1 MALKVT
7 PTYETPQSSFQ
18 KSQKGT
24 LNEFRRRV
32 FLFGE
37 IYGISKD
44 TCYVSKMRHKS
55 NDVERNNENTNVI
68 MGDSYTTIHGN
79 PVIRDRIGDHID
91 VVFIKFL
98 PSINKPSGSSSVF
111 E

>member
-44 TCYVSKMRHKS
+44 TCYVSKMRHES
-55 NDVERNNENTNVI
+55 NDVEWNNENTNDDTLYGVQQHRYI
-68 MGDSYTTIHGN
+68 RPVYTDSENKRRAFKGKHVRQEVLLNGMEIH
-79 PVIRDRIGDHID
+79 
-91 VVFIKFL
+91 K
-98 PSINKPSGSSSVF
+98 
-111 E
+111 